1 MVNQR
6 IKRELHL
13 KIDTYP
19 KLRRD
24 TNMAARSEPVV
35 KPRRSLLRRVL
46 VGVAVVLFL
55 MFAAVFTVIAVYFH
69 RAAPILRARVV
80 ETLSTRF
87 DSRVELASF
96 DVSVFQGFEVSGGG
110 LKLYPKHLQMQQPLF
125 SVDKFSFRTG
135 WRDLFRTP
143 MHIGQVQISG
153 LGINLPPKEQ
163 RSNIPKVG
171 PQELGSGKIQIFV
184 DELLIDH
191 ARLVMG
197 TDNPGKVPLDFEISK
212 VRLTSVGANQ
222 PMKFHAILTNPKP
235 VGYIDSTGEFGP
247 YDTQHPGGTPVSG
260 TYSFSHADLGTL
272 KGIGGILSSTGTYR
286 GTLNNIVVDGETD
299 TPDFRLTSANYSM
312 PLHTKFHAI
321 VDGTNGDT
329 HLQPV
334 DAMLAHSHIVASG
347 DVVRAQGM
355 PGHDIT
361 LDVTVGPAKID
372 DLLKLGVKTEPP
384 VMTGDL
390 TMHTKLHLPPGK
402 ESVIAKLRLQGNFQ
416 ITNVHFTNEKL
427 QAKVDELSLRGQG
440 RPKEVKEPHPDFASA
455 MQGNFALDAQK
466 ITISGLDYTVPG
478 ARVAMNGVYTLDG
491 EQFNFQGTARLDAK
505 VSEMVTGWK
514 SVMLKLADP
523 YFMKNGAGTEVP
535 ISVTGTRS
543 EPHFG
548 VDLDKLFH
556 KDKQK
561 SGEAPPPPAAA
572 KPQ

>member
-1 MVNQR
+1 VA
-6 IKRELHL
+6 
-13 KIDTYP
+13 D
-19 KLRRD
+19 
-24 TNMAARSEPVV
+24 RSEPVAQ
-35 KPRRSLLRRVL
+35 PRRSRLRRVL
-46 VGVAVVLFL
+46 AWSAFVLFL
-55 MFAAVFTVIAVYFH
+55 LFAAVFTVVAVYFH

-87 DSRVELASF
+87 DSRVELGSF

-110 LKLYPKHLQMQQPLF
+110 LKLYPKHLDMQQPLF

-153 LGINLPPKEQ
+153 LGINLPPREQ
-163 RSNIPKVG
+163 RSNIPKVDTQG
-171 PQELGSGKIQIFV
+171 LGSGKIQILV

-191 ARLVMG
+191 ARLILG
-197 TDNPGKVPLDFEISK
+197 TSKPGKVPLDFEIST
-212 VRLTSVGANQ
+212 VRMTSVGVNQ
-222 PMKFHAILTNPKP
+222 PMKFHAILVNPKP
-235 VGYIDSTGEFGP
+235 VGNIDSTGEFGP
-247 YDTQHPGGTPVSG
+247 YDTRHPGATPVSG

-272 KGIGGILSSTGTYR
+272 KGIGGILSSTGIYK

-334 DAMLAHSHIVASG
+334 DAMLAHSHILASG

-361 LDVTVGPAKID
+361 LDVTLGPARID
-372 DLLKLGVKTEPP
+372 DMLKLGVKTQPP

-390 TMHTKLHLPPGK
+390 TMHTKLHLPPGN
-402 ESVIAKLRLQGNFQ
+402 ESVIEKLHLQGNFQ
-416 ITNVHFTNEKL
+416 ITNVHFTSEKM

-440 RPKEVKEPHPDFASA
+440 RPKEIKEPHPDFASA
-455 MQGNFALDAQK
+455 MRGNFTLDAQK
-466 ITISGLDYTVPG
+466 ITISGLDYKVPG
-478 ARVAMNGVYTLDG
+478 AKVSMNGVYTLDG
-491 EQFNFQGTARLDAK
+491 EQFNFQGVARLDAK

-523 YFMKNGAGTEVP
+523 LFMKNGAGTEVP
-535 ISVTGTRS
+535 IEVTGTRS

-548 VDLDKLFH
+548 VDMNKLFGH
-556 KDKQK
+556 KDKQEK
-561 SGEAPPPPAAA
+561 GEATPPPPAAN
-572 KPQ
+572 QQ